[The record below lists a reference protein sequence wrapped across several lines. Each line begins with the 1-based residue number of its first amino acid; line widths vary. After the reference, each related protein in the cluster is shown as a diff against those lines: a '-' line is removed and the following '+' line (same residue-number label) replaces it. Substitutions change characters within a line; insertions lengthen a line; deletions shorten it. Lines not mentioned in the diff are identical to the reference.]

1 MIISIHIQVDSM
13 IDILMQNVNQL
24 TERMMILETK
34 IENYIASNDMTLKA
48 IYGTIQS
55 KYENIKELNETMQIM
70 QKNIASNDLTLR
82 AINDTLQY
90 VVKTPMVII
99 VPSSD
104 EIDNH
109 RSKFSK
115 M

>member
-13 IDILMQNVNQL
+13 IDILMQKVNQL
-24 TERMMILETK
+24 NERMMILETK
-34 IENYIASNDMTLKA
+34 IENYIV
-48 IYGTIQS
+48 
-55 KYENIKELNETMQIM
+55 
-70 QKNIASNDLTLR
+70 SNDLTLR

-99 VPSSD
+99 VPNSD
-104 EIDNH
+104 EINNH